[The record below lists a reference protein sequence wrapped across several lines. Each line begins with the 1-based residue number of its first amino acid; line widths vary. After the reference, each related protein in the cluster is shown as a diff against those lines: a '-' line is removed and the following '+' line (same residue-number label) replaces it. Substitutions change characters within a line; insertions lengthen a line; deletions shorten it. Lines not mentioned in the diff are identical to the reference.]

1 LNLASRCGVERPTIY
16 LEVMKPDTY
25 RRLGELLV
33 ENAVISERQ
42 LQVALAQQRLS
53 KRRLGDLL
61 VERGIVDEMSI
72 ARCLAAQYSHPL
84 IDLDA
89 VTVDPTIAAALVPEH
104 AVTLRALPFGR
115 TEDGIAVAIADPV
128 DLGATDR
135 LCFLLRTRLDLYV
148 APAGTLLRHIRYAY
162 GLSDES
168 PKLSAPEASKAPR
181 RFGRISLRLRFAD
194 AALFDAYDSLL
205 DRKVSLICRRSAC
218 PSPEMTQIVRAAA
231 GTSDRG
237 IIGVHDLTEEGDYVW
252 IVTEP
257 LPINNLG
264 RVLRV
269 QGPRSVAA
277 SSEIVAAL
285 SEAVDV
291 MGTGGR
297 NHAWVCPDNVFL
309 ADAGPVL
316 APIVP
321 PPVGYRADGEHDVP
335 TGRQAVHALGVLL
348 EGCLLRPYTTDEE
361 SLPYQMHEIL
371 FRALGT
377 DEVNHYEAP
386 IELAEALRSYDW
398 AALTRPG
405 ATTTMEERSQLL
417 EAMDGALASEP
428 KQSFWGWLFG
438 RRAA

>member
-1 LNLASRCGVERPTIY
+1 
-16 LEVMKPDTY
+16 MKPDTY

-42 LQVALAQQRLS
+42 LQVALAQQRAS
-53 KRRLGDLL
+53 KRKLGDLL
-61 VERGIVDEMSI
+61 VERGVTDELSI
-72 ARCLAAQYSHPL
+72 ARCLAEQYSLPL
-84 IDLDA
+84 IDLDSIS
-89 VTVDPTIAAALVPEH
+89 VDPTIAAALGPEH

-115 TEDGIAVAIADPV
+115 TEDGIAVAISDPV
-128 DLGATDR
+128 DLAATDQ
-135 LCFLLRTRLDLYV
+135 LYFLLRTRLDIYV
-148 APAGTLLRHIRYAY
+148 APAGTLLRHIRFAY

-168 PKLSAPEASKAPR
+168 PRLAAPEATKAPR

-231 GTSDRG
+231 GTCDRG
-237 IIGVHDLTEEGDYVW
+237 IVGVHDLTEEGDYVW

-257 LPINNLG
+257 LPANNLG

-277 SSEIVAAL
+277 SADIVAAL
-285 SEAVDV
+285 SEAVDM

-309 ADAGPVL
+309 SDTGPML

-321 PPVGYRADGEHDVP
+321 PPMGYRADGEHEIP
-335 TGRQAVHALGVLL
+335 TGRQAVHALGSML
-348 EGCLLRPYTTDEE
+348 ESCLLRPYTTEE
-361 SLPYQMHEIL
+361 EALPYQMHEIL

-377 DEVNHYEAP
+377 DERNLYEAP
-386 IELAEALRSYDW
+386 IELAEALRSYNW
-398 AALTRPG
+398 TALTRPG
-405 ATTTMEERSQLL
+405 ATTTMEERAQLL
-417 EAMDGALASEP
+417 DAMEGELVSEP